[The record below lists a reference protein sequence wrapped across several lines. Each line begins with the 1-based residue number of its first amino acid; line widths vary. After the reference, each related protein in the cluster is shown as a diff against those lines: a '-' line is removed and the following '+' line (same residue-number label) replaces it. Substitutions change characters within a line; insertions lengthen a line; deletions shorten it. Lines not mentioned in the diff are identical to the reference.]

1 MITSDLDELQRLPE
15 ERVAVEERTPCI
27 PAAAEWVPTFT
38 TVC

>member
-15 ERVAVEERTPCI
+15 ERVTEDRTPCI
-27 PAAAEWVPTFT
+27 PSASEWVPTFT

>member
-15 ERVAVEERTPCI
+15 ERAAEDRTPCI

-38 TVC
+38 TVR

>member
-15 ERVAVEERTPCI
+15 EALPEGTPCI
-27 PAAAEWVPTFT
+27 PAAADRVPTWT